1 MVASS
6 IARTDGSSGD
16 GSPARLLVNAAEGKR
31 TKLMARSADNASSR
45 EQGQLLI
52 DERRQ
57 HILSLVQ
64 NEGRV
69 LVAELSRSLGISQIT
84 IRKDLEH
91 LHGKGLVQRTH
102 GGALRIQSS
111 ALFDPTLQEKQKQ
124 HSQEKQRIAA
134 AAAAMVEEGQC
145 VLLDSGTTTTAVAHA
160 LKRFSQLTIIT
171 NAVNIAA
178 ELASTDFEVILVG
191 GSLRRNSF
199 SLVGPLA
206 EDVLHEMQTD
216 IVFLGVDGFDPE
228 VGVTTPNFLE
238 SRVNRAMVKAA
249 RRVVAVCDSTKFK
262 RRSLSRIVPPSEIH
276 CVITDR
282 DLPPETAVALRAQ
295 NIEVILV

>member
-1 MVASS
+1 MAR
-6 IARTDGSSGD
+6 IAENA
-16 GSPARLLVNAAEGKR
+16 GSP
-31 TKLMARSADNASSR
+31 

-57 HILSLVQ
+57 HILSLIQ
-64 NEGRV
+64 SHGRV
-69 LVAELSRSLGISQIT
+69 LVGELSRSLGISQIT

-91 LHGKGLVQRTH
+91 LQGKGLVQRTH

-124 HSQEKQRIAA
+124 HSREKQRIAA
-134 AAAAMVEEGQC
+134 AAVKMVEEGQC
-145 VLLDSGTTTTAVAHA
+145 VMLDSGTTTTVIAHA
-160 LKRFSQLTIIT
+160 LKRFSQLTVIT

-178 ELASTDFEVILVG
+178 ELASTDLEVILVG
-191 GSLRRNSF
+191 GSLRKNSF

-206 EDVLHEMQTD
+206 EDVLQEMHAD
-216 IVFLGVDGFDPE
+216 ILFLGVDGFDPE
-228 VGVTTPNFLE
+228 VGLTTPNFLE

-262 RRSLSRIVPPSEIH
+262 RRSLSRIVAPSAIH

-282 DLPPETAVALRAQ
+282 DLPPETAETLRAQ
-295 NIEVILV
+295 NIEVVLV